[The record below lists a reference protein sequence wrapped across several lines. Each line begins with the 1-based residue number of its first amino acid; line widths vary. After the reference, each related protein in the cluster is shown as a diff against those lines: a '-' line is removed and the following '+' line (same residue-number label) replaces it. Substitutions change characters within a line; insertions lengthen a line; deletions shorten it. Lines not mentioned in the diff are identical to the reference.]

1 MRRIEFKR
9 GMIFSAALLLQCVA
23 YGQIPNGERPKMV
36 KAIGAFD
43 IRGMFLDSVCLGGI
57 AYV

>member
-23 YGQIPNGERPKMV
+23 YGQIPNGERAHPTNPVEGCADANPKTMLPN
-36 KAIGAFD
+36 D
-43 IRGMFLDSVCLGGI
+43 T
-57 AYV
+57 

>member
-23 YGQIPNGERPKMV
+23 YRQIPNGERPKMV

-43 IRGMFLDSVCLGGI
+43 IKENLSEEERKQER
-57 AYV
+57 